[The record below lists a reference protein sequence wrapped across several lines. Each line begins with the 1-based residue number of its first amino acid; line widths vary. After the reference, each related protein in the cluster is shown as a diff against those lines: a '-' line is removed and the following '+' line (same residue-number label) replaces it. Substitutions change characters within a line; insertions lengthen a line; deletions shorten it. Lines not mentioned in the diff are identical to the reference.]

1 MPAKIKLVITFLVLI
16 ISVFIF
22 YKHYILN
29 QQTRSIIIALI
40 GVIMIFGLW
49 ILPEAT
55 GKIKER
61 NEKK

>member
-1 MPAKIKLVITFLVLI
+1 MPTKIKLIITFLVVI

-22 YKHYILN
+22 YKHYIVN
-29 QQTRSIIIALI
+29 QQIRSIIIALI
-40 GVIMIFGLW
+40 GIIMMFGLW
-49 ILPEAT
+49 VLPEAT